1 MVEHWGPL
9 KSDELTTAILRRLAV
24 KQGLA
29 KHLAGKYFALHRQAE
44 NKCLFVAAGDP
55 NSIVPGDGLICT
67 VTIRLFTAAV
77 HQRKQMNPNADR
89 LWPGPRWALAALLA
103 ILGMLGPFSIDTY
116 IPAFSGMAQSLGA
129 TPVQMQQ
136 TLSAYLFGFAFMNL
150 FHGALADSFG
160 RRPVVLWGIA
170 IFTLASAGCA
180 LSQSV
185 GQVVFFRA
193 LQGLSTGAGI
203 VVSRAVI
210 RDMYAPAQAQQ
221 VMSQVTI
228 YFGVAPALAPIVGG
242 WLFVHLGW
250 HSIFWFLTG
259 IGVVLWVLN
268 YRLLPET
275 LHPDARQPFEVRH
288 LMRGYWQLGSS
299 PRFLLLALASGIPF
313 NGMFLYVLAAPAFLG
328 EHLGLQPTQ
337 FFWFFMLTISGIMS
351 GAWLSG
357 RLAGKI
363 APKLQIRH
371 GFVIMLATS
380 LLNLFAN
387 LMFTAHAS
395 WALIPIGI
403 FAFGWALMVP
413 VVTLLVLDLYPERR
427 GMASSLQ
434 AFIGST
440 ANGLVA
446 GVIAPLVMHSTAA
459 LAAVSLLMMCI
470 GLAAWLYLHYRWPEI
485 GRAVAR

>member
-1 MVEHWGPL
+1 
-9 KSDELTTAILRRLAV
+9 
-24 KQGLA
+24 
-29 KHLAGKYFALHRQAE
+29 
-44 NKCLFVAAGDP
+44 
-55 NSIVPGDGLICT
+55 
-67 VTIRLFTAAV
+67 
-77 HQRKQMNPNADR
+77 MNPDADK
-89 LWPGPRWALAALLA
+89 LWPRPRWMLAMLLA

-116 IPAFSGMAQSLGA
+116 IPAFAGMTQSLGA

-170 IFTLASAGCA
+170 MFTLASAGCA

-185 GQVVFFRA
+185 GELVFFRA
-193 LQGLSTGAGI
+193 MQGLSTGAGI

-210 RDMYAPAQAQQ
+210 RDMFPPAQAQQ

-228 YFGVAPALAPIVGG
+228 YFGVAPAVAPMVGG
-242 WLFVHLGW
+242 WLFAHLGW

-259 IGVVLWVLN
+259 VGIVLWTIN
-268 YRLLPET
+268 YRFLPET
-275 LHPDARQPFEVRH
+275 LQREARQPFEVRH

-299 PRFLLLALASGIPF
+299 PRFLLLALASGVPF
-313 NGMFLYVLAAPAFLG
+313 NGMFLYVLSAPEFLG
-328 EHLGLQPTQ
+328 QHLRLQPTQ
-337 FFWFFMLTISGIMS
+337 FFWFFMLTIAGIMS
-351 GAWLSG
+351 GSWLSG

-363 APKLQIRH
+363 PPKRQIRH
-371 GFVIMLATS
+371 GFFIMLVTS
-380 LLNLFAN
+380 LLNLLAN
-387 LMFTAHAS
+387 LFFTAHVA
-395 WALIPIGI
+395 WALFPIAL

-434 AFIGST
+434 AFIGSS
-440 ANGLVA
+440 ANGIVA

-459 LAAVSLLMMCI
+459 LAAVSLGMMCI
-470 GLAAWLYLHYRWPEI
+470 GLLAWSFLHHRWPEI
-485 GRAVAR
+485 GRAIQ